1 LSPFPRFSDEIG
13 NFPLLAGSIPLLVG
27 QAGKPKNL
35 SNNIKDFFRHKNM
48 AQKDY
53 RIREIFQMEACTNCC
68 LCADVC
74 PAVSATQDGQL
85 SGVYRLDELRKI
97 MRSRSWLFR
106 RFFGKKSPSEE
117 QLKRF
122 SETVY
127 RCTLCGRCQETCPSG
142 IMLRDLWLSLRQ
154 DLVHSD
160 AYPKKVDMIRANV
173 AESRNVFDE
182 DNEERADWVEDLR
195 EPPDHGYIRDR
206 AEVVYFTGCVAA
218 YFPMAQKIPMAL
230 AEVLE
235 AAEVDFTLLGEDEW
249 CCGFPLLGAGLREHL
264 KDLIDHN
271 IEAVKQKGANTVVFA
286 CPSCFQMWREY
297 YPHEFEICHVTQ
309 YLNRLI
315 SSGGLPLK
323 ELELTVTY
331 HDPCDLGRG
340 SREFEA
346 PREVIR
352 SIPRVKL
359 VEMSHNRENCLC
371 CGGGGNLEMIDAK
384 LSGNIAKAKID
395 EVLDTGANAVITA
408 CQQCVRT
415 MATYTRRNKISLEVM
430 DIVQLV
436 QKALR

>member
-1 LSPFPRFSDEIG
+1 
-13 NFPLLAGSIPLLVG
+13 
-27 QAGKPKNL
+27 
-35 SNNIKDFFRHKNM
+35 M

-53 RIREIFQMEACTNCC
+53 CIREIFQMEACTNCC

-106 RFFGKKSPSEE
+106 RFFGKKQPTNE
-117 QLKRF
+117 QLKQF

-127 RCTLCGRCQETCPSG
+127 RCTLCGRCQETCPLG

-160 AYPKKVDMIRANV
+160 AYPKKVDMIRENV

-182 DNEERADWVEDLR
+182 DNEERADWVEDMR
-195 EPPDHGYIRDR
+195 EAPDHGYIRDR

-346 PREVIR
+346 PRDVIR
-352 SIPRVKL
+352 SIPGVKL